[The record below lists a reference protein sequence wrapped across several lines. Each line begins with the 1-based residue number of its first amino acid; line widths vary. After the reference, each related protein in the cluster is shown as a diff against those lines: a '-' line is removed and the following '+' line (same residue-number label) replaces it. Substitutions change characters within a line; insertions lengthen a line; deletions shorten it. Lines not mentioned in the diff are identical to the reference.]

1 MIKPVA
7 WEASNRAAKAGHI
20 ERHIEDG
27 LTMRA
32 SVGALAG
39 RGRPGPM
46 PDQDTARGR
55 HAAAREDLLRQ
66 FARIP
71 AGAPVRLAKR
81 TSNLFRSRARTTVP
95 GLDVGGLDAV
105 LAVDAGART
114 ADVQGMTTYEHLV
127 DATLPY
133 GLMPTVVPQL
143 KTITLGGAVSGLGI
157 ESSSFRN
164 GLPHEAVR
172 ELEVLTGAGEIVL
185 ARPDGPHADLFRA
198 FPNSYG
204 TLGYALR
211 LLIELEP
218 VRPFVRLRHL
228 RFGEIGRAGR
238 RGGRD
243 RRRPGSTTGS
253 RSTSSTAR
261 SSPRTR
267 PT

>member
-1 MIKPVA
+1 
-7 WEASNRAAKAGHI
+7 
-20 ERHIEDG
+20 
-27 LTMRA
+27 MRA

-39 RGRPGPM
+39 RGRPGTM

-81 TSNLFRSRARTTVP
+81 TSNLFRPRARTTVP
-95 GLDVGGLDAV
+95 GLDVGGLDCRAGGGRRGPDRGRAGDDHV
-105 LAVDAGART
+105 RAPGRRDAAARADADGGPAAEDDHPRRRGDRARHRVDARSAAACRTRRSASWRCSPAR
-114 ADVQGMTTYEHLV
+114 ARSWW
-127 DATLPY
+127 P
-133 GLMPTVVPQL
+133 
-143 KTITLGGAVSGLGI
+143 
-157 ESSSFRN
+157 
-164 GLPHEAVR
+164 
-172 ELEVLTGAGEIVL
+172 
-185 ARPDGPHADLFRA
+185 RPDGPHADLFRA

-228 RFGEIGRAGR
+228 RFGDDRTRWPTRSARSSPRGR
-238 RGGRD
+238 
-243 RRRPGSTTGS
+243 TTGS
-253 RSTSSTAR
+253 RSTSSTAP